1 MINPMLKMEL
11 DVLMKD
17 EFFAEKYPNIYIFL
31 EKTKR
36 SIDSLTKHIELNT
49 KR

>member
-17 EFFAEKYPNIYIFL
+17 VAFAEKYPNVWIFL
-31 EKTKR
+31 EKTKKTMETAQKFG
-36 SIDSLTKHIELNT
+36 L
-49 KR
+49 